1 MDLCEDESRYQ
12 KYAMKISVVMTTY
25 NGARYLEAQIESLLN
40 QSLLPDEIIV
50 CDDCSTDS
58 TISILNR
65 YQIAGRLIYYIND
78 HQLGL
83 IRNFKKAVALANK
96 SNYVA
101 LCDQDDIW
109 LPDKLEKCATLLEKM
124 DSNLPNMVHS
134 DLMLVNENN
143 HLLNKSFRN
152 EFGQDKYLHNL
163 ESLLFGNF
171 VTGCTIVMNPQLRT
185 FFSEIPADIQFHDSW
200 IALAAFSFGLVREVP
215 EALIRYRKHDTNLS
229 IAPRTKPRNRYRS
242 TLLQIF
248 AYLRGNDDFL
258 RDRLNSVQLFYNTY
272 GNQLTEDKKKVFK
285 QFLSLKGRSYF
296 LKKLAY
302 RRMVNHFRL

>member
-1 MDLCEDESRYQ
+1 
-12 KYAMKISVVMTTY
+12 MKISVVMTTY
-25 NGARYLEAQIESLLN
+25 NGARYLEEQIESLLN
-40 QSLLPDEIIV
+40 QTLFPDEIIV
-50 CDDCSTDS
+50 CDDCSSDGTLK
-58 TISILNR
+58 ILDK
-65 YQIAGRLIYYIND
+65 YQIAGKLSYYIND

-83 IRNFKKAVALANK
+83 INNFKKVVSLAQE

-109 LPDKLEKCATLLEKM
+109 LPDKLEKCAALFENM
-124 DSNLPNMVHS
+124 DRNVPNMVHS
-134 DLMLVNENN
+134 DLILVNENN

-152 EFGQDKYLHNL
+152 EFGQDKYMHNL

-171 VTGCTIVMNPQLRT
+171 VTGCTIVMNPHLRT
-185 FFSEIPADIQFHDSW
+185 FFSEIPSDVQFHDSW
-200 IALAAFSFGLVREVP
+200 IALVGFSFGKVREVP

-229 IAPRTKPRNRYRS
+229 IAPGTKPRNRYRS

-248 AYLRGNDDFL
+248 AYLRGDDDFL
-258 RDRLNSVQLFYNTY
+258 LDRINSVQLFYNTY

-296 LKKLAY
+296 LKKFAY
-302 RRMVNHFRL
+302 RRMVNLCVYRFSCGN